1 MDVFNILRTM
11 TTIIEYTI
19 RIHTGIDSIHV
30 AIQGGYGV
38 TDWTDTFLS
47 KDAINPSFK
56 KNAIFSA
63 IRRFFHLTL

>member
-1 MDVFNILRTM
+1 M

-47 KDAINPSFK
+47 NDAINPSFK
-56 KNAIFSA
+56 KML
-63 IRRFFHLTL
+63 FFPQLDVFFI